1 MPVSLNDE
9 QATLSG
15 YVEINDAEV
24 LHGWLVDQTDPVVDV
39 SACTSAHTA
48 VVQLLVLA
56 APRIIGAE
64 ESGDW
69 RRLLQPP
76 FAFQTTP
83 SEN

>member
-1 MPVSLNDE
+1 MPVSLNDT

-15 YVEINDAEV
+15 HVEINDAEV

-39 SACTSAHTA
+39 SGCTSAHTA

-56 APRIIGAE
+56 APRILGAE
-64 ESGDW
+64 TSGDW

-76 FAFQTTP
+76 FAYQPDP